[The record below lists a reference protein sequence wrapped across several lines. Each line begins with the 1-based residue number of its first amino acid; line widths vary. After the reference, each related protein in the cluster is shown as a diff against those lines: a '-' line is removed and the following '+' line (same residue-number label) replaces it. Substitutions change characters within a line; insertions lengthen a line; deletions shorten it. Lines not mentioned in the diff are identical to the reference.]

1 MHVTMINTLR
11 RRRSVP
17 AELFYSYWRDT
28 HVGVAAR
35 LVGIDTLYTH
45 QVQFDPAGWPSLP
58 GVSSHLPE
66 AQLFD
71 GVPEPAFATASDLEA
86 FGSAMGPLMADE
98 VNIFERTIGYN
109 SLGENSQTLK
119 QSRNFAPNGQ
129 LDAAAYLLFIQRRS
143 GIDQRDF
150 RSGIR
155 HMAGSF
161 AGDDAIGKVRY
172 HLLEPYDDT
181 DVFLDAESGGVS
193 HGLSAEHQ
201 HQAVIE
207 IAFADRQAQ
216 AAFHS
221 GDAWTKTMNDQR
233 DLCRA
238 IHPFAMTHTY
248 TWKLHG
254 RLTLAGLRGAHVVD
268 QIGAL
273 RAMNQVDPQTLRLFT
288 QGSGEVGNLQLE

>member
-17 AELFYSYWRDT
+17 EELFYSYWRDT
-28 HVGVAAR
+28 HVGVAVR
-35 LVGIDTLYTH
+35 LAGIDTLHTH
-45 QVQFDPAGWPSLP
+45 RVHFDPTGWPSLP
-58 GVSSHLPE
+58 SVSAYLPE
-66 AQLFD
+66 EQLFD
-71 GVPEPAFATASDLEA
+71 GVPEPSFATPSDIEA

-109 SLGENSQTLK
+109 SLRDNSLTVK
-119 QSRNFAPNGQ
+119 QSGNLVPNGQ
-129 LDAAAYLLFIQRRS
+129 LDTRAYLLFLQQRT
-143 GIDQRDF
+143 GIDQHAF

-155 HMAGSF
+155 AVSGAF
-161 AGDDAIGKVRY
+161 AEDGAVRKVRY

-193 HGLSAEHQ
+193 HGLAEEDQ

-207 IAFADRQAQ
+207 IAFADSQAQ

-221 GDAWTKTMNDQR
+221 GGTWTQIANDQR

-248 TWKLHG
+248 TWKQHG

-268 QIGAL
+268 QIAALGAL
-273 RAMNQVDPQTLRLFT
+273 NQITPQTLRLFT
-288 QGSGEVGNLQLE
+288 EGTGEVGDLQLK